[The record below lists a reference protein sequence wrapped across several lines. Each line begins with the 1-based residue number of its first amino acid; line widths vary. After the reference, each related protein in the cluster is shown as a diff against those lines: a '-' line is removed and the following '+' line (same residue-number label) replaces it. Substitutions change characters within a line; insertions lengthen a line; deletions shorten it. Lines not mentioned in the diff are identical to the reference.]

1 MPILDD
7 DQLPSADQD
16 EERSLD
22 MGDLPDGDGDPT
34 TAPVPEKVRAR
45 DETRRDE
52 TTRHRDA
59 RTRTRAGRER
69 ERNCLF
75 SSAGSLVR
83 WFFGDAMRID

>member
-45 DETRRDE
+45 DETRRDA
-52 TTRHRDA
+52 TRRDTGTRVPLA
-59 RTRTRAGRER
+59 RTRTR
-69 ERNCLF
+69 LF
-75 SSAGSLVR
+75 S
-83 WFFGDAMRID
+83 

>member
-1 MPILDD
+1 MLED

-22 MGDLPDGDGDPT
+22 IGDLPDGDGDADPT
-34 TAPVPEKVRAR
+34 TAPVPEKVRAC

-69 ERNCLF
+69 ERDCLLLVRVRSF
-75 SSAGSLVR
+75 VGSLV
-83 WFFGDAMRID
+83 MR